1 MNLTPWRP
9 MWMQCQREFWES
21 RGTFLRT
28 PLWVAAVIA
37 ALLVM
42 AMITGN
48 IELNMALNEL
58 RGAPDK
64 LRQLEDGADLVG
76 ALMSGDLFS
85 SHPQV
90 LRAALVAIAIPFIL
104 TLLLVSQVY
113 LLGCLYSDRRDK
125 SILFW
130 KSLPVSETRV
140 VLTKLAF
147 GALIGPGVFLGAS
160 LLVGL
165 LHLLMLL
172 GYISWQLGV
181 DLPDMG
187 SLIGT
192 FLGHSLALVSGW
204 LQFSLWFLPL
214 WAWLMLASAY
224 AKKSPFLFAFGVPA
238 AAMVLELWLLRSVQ
252 LWNAVWVPT
261 HRSFEGLVQAQAQP
275 QAWLSQ
281 WGETLTEPAMW
292 LGVIAAAGFTTG
304 AIWLRN
310 HRYEL

>member
-1 MNLTPWRP
+1 MNLSTWRP
-9 MWMQCQREFWES
+9 LWMQCQREFWES

-48 IELNMALNEL
+48 IEINIALNEL
-58 RGAPDK
+58 RSEPDK
-64 LRQLEDGADLVG
+64 LRQLEEGADLVG
-76 ALMSGDLFS
+76 ALMSGDLFG

-113 LLGCLYSDRRDK
+113 LLGCLYADRRDK

-130 KSLPVSETRV
+130 KSLPVSETRM

-204 LQFSLWFLPL
+204 LLFSLWFLPL

-224 AKKSPFLFAFGVPA
+224 AKKSPFLVAFGIPA
-238 AAMVLELWLLRSVQ
+238 AAMVLEFWLLRSTG
-252 LWNAVWVPT
+252 LWQAVWGPSK
-261 HRSFEGLVQAQAQP
+261 RSFEGLMQALAEP
-275 QAWLSQ
+275 QAGLSQ
-281 WGETLTEPAMW
+281 WGQMLGDPAFW
-292 LGVIAAAGFTTG
+292 LGVIAAIGFAVG

>member
-1 MNLTPWRP
+1 MNPIQWRP
-9 MWMQCQREFWES
+9 VWMQCQREFWES

-37 ALLVM
+37 ALMVM
-42 AMITGN
+42 GMITGN
-48 IELNMALNEL
+48 IELNAALNEL
-58 RGAPDK
+58 RGAPENLQK
-64 LRQLEDGADLVG
+64 FEDGADLVG

-85 SHPQV
+85 THPQV
-90 LRAALVAIAIPFIL
+90 LRAALAAIAIPFIL

-113 LLGCLYSDRRDK
+113 LLGSLYSDRRDK

-147 GALIGPGVFLGAS
+147 GALVGPGIFIGAS

-214 WAWLMLASAY
+214 WAWLLLASAY
-224 AKKSPFLFAFGVPA
+224 AKKSPFLVAFGVPA
-238 AAMVLELWLLRSVQ
+238 VAMVLELWILRSVE
-252 LWNAVWVPT
+252 LWQAIWVPT
-261 HRSFEGLVQAQAQP
+261 HRSFEGLVRAQAQP
-275 QAWLSQ
+275 EAWLSQ
-281 WGETLTEPAMW
+281 WGETLSEPAFW
-292 LGVIAAAGFTTG
+292 AGLVVAAGFTIA

-310 HRYEL
+310 YRYEL